1 MIPTLYTPSD
11 VEKLYTPRSE
21 FITEG
26 TKNRTKTTANEDK
39 RKLALLIVDGQWD
52 FVSPLGGLPVPGA
65 IADIQRLIEFI
76 YKNLG
81 DITSIFASMDAHL
94 LYHIFSSTWWRNRDG
109 NPPPPYTAIFYKDI
123 KAVNWK
129 PIIDPLW
136 STEYVKKLEAQ
147 AQKPLMIWPTHCL
160 QGTPGQALVP
170 ALSEA
175 IMYHAVARGSQPT
188 YLEKGKNPRTEHYGI
203 FKAEIEDPK
212 DVSTQL
218 NTMVLDIIAKND
230 LIYVA
235 GEAKSHCVLET
246 MNQLVAYF
254 GKTQPET
261 IKKIRFLMDCTSS
274 VKHPDIDFEAIA
286 NGELD
291 RMVQKGVVLVNS
303 TDPIR

>member
-94 LYHIFSSTWWRNRDG
+94 LYHIFSSTWWRDRNG
-109 NPPPPYTAIFYKDI
+109 NPPPPYTPIFYKDI

-175 IMYHAVARGSQPT
+175 IMYHAAARGSQPT

-218 NTMVLDIIAKND
+218 NTTVLDIISKND

>member
-1 MIPTLYTPSD
+1 MNPTLYNRSD

-26 TKNRTKTTANEDK
+26 SQNRTKLTANEDT
-39 RKLALLIVDGQWD
+39 RKVALLIVDGQWD

-65 IADIQRLIEFI
+65 VGDMQRLIEFI

-81 DITSIFASMDAHL
+81 DITSILASMDAHL
-94 LYHIFSSTWWRNRDG
+94 LYHIFSATWWVDRNG
-109 NPPPPYTAIFYKDI
+109 NPPKGYQPITYADI
-123 KAVNWK
+123 KSGAWK

-136 STEYVKKLEAQ
+136 STEYVKKLQAQ
-147 AQKPLMIWPTHCL
+147 AQKPLMIWPAHCL
-160 QGTPGQALVP
+160 EGTPGQALVP

-175 IMYHAVARGSQPT
+175 IMYHSTARGSQPT
-188 YLEKGKNPRTEHYGI
+188 YLKKGKNARTEHYGI

-218 NTMVLDIIAKND
+218 NTTILDIIAKND

-261 IKKIRFLMDCTSS
+261 IKKIRFMMDCTSS

-286 NGELD
+286 NAELEK
-291 RMVQKGVVLVNS
+291 MVKKGVVLVKS